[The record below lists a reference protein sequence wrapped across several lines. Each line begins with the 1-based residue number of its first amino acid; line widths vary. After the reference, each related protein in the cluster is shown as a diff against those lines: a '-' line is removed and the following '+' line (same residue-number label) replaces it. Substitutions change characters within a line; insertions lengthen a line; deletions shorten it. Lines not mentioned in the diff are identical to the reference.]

1 MKTVILSL
9 LLLTAACRNERPP
22 APTAQQ
28 SKQLNDAEQ
37 MLNAMAENQEGPE
50 QRPGPSNPSE

>member
-1 MKTVILSL
+1 VKTVILSL